1 MSDPNQN
8 DNPTLLGHPTGLYT
22 LFFAEMW
29 ERFSYYGMRALLI
42 FYMIKGF
49 LGYGDNQAYAV
60 YGAYTALVYMTPF
73 IGGLLA
79 DRVLGKRIAVVIGGL
94 LMAAGHMLMTFESE
108 WPFFFALA
116 LLICGNGF
124 FKPNISTIVGSLY
137 KDGDK
142 KRDDGF
148 NIFYTGINLGAA
160 MSPLLCGYVGET
172 YGWHYGFG
180 LATIGMMI
188 GLAVFVMPT
197 LLTSGLIFTGALA
210 SAVGMLYFRPDNIW
224 AILINAFVAVC
235 LMISAVIAC
244 MALKRGG
251 LPSWAGGR
259 PEGVDSKNDWKI
271 YAGIAISIP
280 IFAFLV
286 SGFSPF
292 TEPPVDDLTAKPA
305 KIQTKEEV
313 LEERI
318 EKLKGLKVEDK
329 VIAAVKEKGIET
341 EQKLRGKPVQLID
354 EHFVNDVKGISD
366 RRINK
371 VLMKQL
377 LQLDGHQV
385 ADSIEYSEL
394 VDQFVEKL
402 LKMDP
407 KDEFKS
413 KLVEALDKKFEPE
426 NREAM
431 IAALEKEFGLTFN
444 AEQKEK
450 IVDRESATKVIN
462 KARKSFVGAIAG
474 IFLEEVSKPAGLV
487 LTILGIMAFGY
498 LIKETFKLDK
508 VPRERM
514 IAALVLI
521 FFQMLFFAFFEQ
533 AGSSINNFTDRNIDR
548 VGESENVTEDM
559 VGKSIRLQPTQAQL
573 GYKRND
579 SVFTLTDLEFLR
591 AIEKENPDL
600 GPIDVEWQVSEGNEG
615 MGIARRLDELPASI
629 FQSFNAIFIL
639 IFALA
644 FNWLWA
650 ALRRLNIEPNAP
662 AKFGLGL
669 IQLGLGF
676 GAFWLGA
683 QNADNIGMVAI
694 SWLTLGILLHTTG
707 ELCLS
712 PVGLSTMTKLSPKL
726 LVSTLMGAW
735 FLATAFSQYLAG
747 IISQFTS
754 VDTSTDGFPPPSETV
769 NIYGNVFFNIGATA
783 VVCGLLCILL
793 APILGKMMHV
803 DLMGKEDDPAPKPV
817 PADTEVPEK

>member
-1 MSDPNQN
+1 MSASNLS
-8 DNPTLLGHPTGLYT
+8 DNPKLLGHPTGLYT

-49 LGYGDNQAYAV
+49 LGYGDGQAYTV

-73 IGGLLA
+73 IGGMLA
-79 DRVLGKRIAVVIGGL
+79 DRILGKRVAVVIGGV
-94 LMAAGHMLMTFESE
+94 LMAAGHLLMTFESE

-137 KDGDK
+137 EDGDK

-160 MSPLLCGYVGET
+160 MSPLLCGFVGET

-180 LATIGMMI
+180 LATIGMLI

-197 LLTSGLIFTGALA
+197 TLTSVLIFLGALA
-210 SAVGMLYFRPDNIW
+210 SAIGMLVFRPDNIW
-224 AILINAFVAVC
+224 AILINIFVAIC

-244 MALKRGG
+244 AALKRGG

-259 PEGVDSKNDWKI
+259 PEGVDGRKDWMI

-280 IFAFLV
+280 IFALLV

-292 TEPPVDDLTAKPA
+292 TSPPVDEKTGKPV
-305 KIQTKEEV
+305 EV
-313 LEERI
+313 PTNEERLA
-318 EKLKGLKVEDK
+318 ERVKKLEAMKVDPK
-329 VIAAVKEKGIET
+329 VVETVKEKGIEG
-341 EQKLRGKPVQLID
+341 ELKLRGKPYQLIN
-354 EHFVNDVKGISD
+354 EEFINNVKGISD
-366 RRINK
+366 RRINT
-371 VLMKQL
+371 VLMKEYLNQAGAPVG
-377 LQLDGHQV
+377 DEK
-385 ADSIEYSEL
+385 EYSRIADKFNGL
-394 VDQFVEKL
+394 NLKL
-402 LKMDP
+402 DRP
-407 KDEFKS
+407 FSEDKDSLIK
-413 KLVEALDKKFEPE
+413 
-426 NREAM
+426 
-431 IAALEKEFGLTFN
+431 ALETEFGLTLSDD
-444 AEQKEK
+444 EK
-450 IVDRESATKVIN
+450 SKIEDRKTATKVIN
-462 KARKSFVGAIAG
+462 GARATFFGAIAG

-487 LTILGIMAFGY
+487 LTILGILAFGY

-548 VGESENVTEDM
+548 VGESKNVTEDM
-559 VGKSIRLQPTQAQL
+559 VGHSIRLQPTQAQL
-573 GYKRND
+573 GYERNGE
-579 SVFTLTDLEFLR
+579 VFTLTDLEFLR
-591 AIEKENPDL
+591 TIEKENPEL
-600 GPIDVEWQVSEGNEG
+600 GAIDVEWTVSESNQG
-615 MGIARRLDELPASI
+615 MGIADRLAELPASI

-639 IFALA
+639 IFAIA

-650 ALRRLNIEPNAP
+650 TLRKLNIEPNAP

-676 GAFWLGA
+676 AAFWVGA
-683 QNADNIGMVAI
+683 QNADDIGMVSI
-694 SWLTLGILLHTTG
+694 SWLSLGILLHTTG

-754 VDTSTDGFPPPSETV
+754 VDTATEGFPPPSETV
-769 NIYGNVFFNIGATA
+769 NVYGDVFFNIGMTA
-783 VVCGLLCILL
+783 VGCGLACMLL
-793 APILGKMMHV
+793 SPILGKWMHV
-803 DLMGKEDDPAPKPV
+803 ELMGKEDDLKGKK
-817 PADTEVPEK
+817 EVEKEE

>member
-1 MSDPNQN
+1 MSDSNQN
-8 DNPTLLGHPTGLYT
+8 ENPTLLGHPTGLYT

-49 LGYGDNQAYAV
+49 LGYGDGQAYTV

-79 DRVLGKRIAVVIGGL
+79 DRILGKRVAVVIGGV
-94 LMAAGHMLMTFESE
+94 LMAAGHLLMTFESE

-116 LLICGNGF
+116 LLIAGNGF

-180 LATIGMMI
+180 LATIGMLI
-188 GLAVFVMPT
+188 GLAVFVMPNAV
-197 LLTSGLIFTGALA
+197 TSALIFMGAVA

-224 AILINAFVAVC
+224 AILINIFVALC
-235 LMISAVIAC
+235 LMISAVIAVL
-244 MALKRGG
+244 ALKKGG

-259 PEGVDSKNDWKI
+259 PKGVDSSNDWKI
-271 YAGIAISIP
+271 YLGIAISVP
-280 IFAFLV
+280 IFALLV

-292 TEPPVDDLTAKPA
+292 TSPPIDETTGKPIEVDSNEKRLTDRIAK
-305 KIQTKEEV
+305 
-313 LEERI
+313 LEAF
-318 EKLKGLKVEDK
+318 KADQK
-329 VIAAVKEKGIET
+329 VIDKVKEKGIEG
-341 EQKLRGKPVQLID
+341 ELKVRGKPYQLID
-354 EHFVNDVKGISD
+354 EEFINNVKGISD
-366 RRINK
+366 RRINI
-371 VLMKQL
+371 VVMKEF
-377 LQLDGHQV
+377 LDIAGQSV
-385 ADSIEYSEL
+385 GEESEYTKIA
-394 VDQFVEKL
+394 EK
-402 LKMDP
+402 
-407 KDEFKS
+407 FNAQ
-413 KLVEALDKKFEPE
+413 KLSLDTKFETE
-426 NREAM
+426 NKDR
-431 IAALEKEFGLTFN
+431 IVKALEGEFGLTLS

-450 IVDRESATKVIN
+450 MVDRKSSTKIIN
-462 KARKSFVGAIAG
+462 AARASFFGAIAG

-487 LTILGIMAFGY
+487 LTILGLLAFGY

-508 VPRERM
+508 VPRDRM

-548 VGESENVTEDM
+548 VGETKNVTDDM
-559 VGKSIRLQPTQAQL
+559 VGKTERIQPTQAQL
-573 GYKRND
+573 GYERNGK
-579 SVFTLTDLEFLR
+579 VFTLSDLEFLR
-591 AIEKENPDL
+591 TIEKENPDL
-600 GPIDVEWQVSEGNEG
+600 GAVDVEWTYSESNKG
-615 MGIARRLDELPASI
+615 MGIAGRLDELPASI

-650 ALRRLNIEPNAP
+650 FLRKMNIEPNAP

-683 QNADNIGMVAI
+683 QNADDIGMVAI
-694 SWLTLGILLHTTG
+694 SWLSLGILLHTTG

-747 IISQFTS
+747 VISQFTS
-754 VDTSTDGFPPPSETV
+754 VDTSTEGFPPPSETV
-769 NIYGNVFFNIGATA
+769 NVYGDVFFNIGATA
-783 VVCGLLCILL
+783 VACGVLCMLLS
-793 APILGKMMHV
+793 PILGKMMHV
-803 DLMGKEDDPAPKPV
+803 ELMGKEDEDGKGKPGKE
-817 PADTEVPEK
+817 D